1 MTKSTPNENILKLR
15 ELTKQMSEKPH
26 EKDYEDVIKKVKET
40 IDEGS
45 EKVSVLRNDKS
56 KLKCY
61 EKMYS
66 SIITLLN
73 TIKL

>member
-1 MTKSTPNENILKLR
+1 MANSIPSENILKLR
-15 ELTKQMSEKPH
+15 ELTKQMCEKPH

-40 IDEGS
+40 IDEGA
-45 EKVSVLRNDKS
+45 EEVSVLRNDKS

-61 EKMYS
+61 EKMCS